1 MRWHCMCFKQKMF
14 FAMKNLNNEIYTGK
28 LHKRRH
34 LVSCLSFYFFI
45 QPRFFH
51 LYSGFISSP
60 LPPPPPDF
68 FSPLIKPIHSFP
80 LFLFILL
87 CYPYFVVCCCCCF
100 VSLILQISSCH
111 IAMVSHL
118 LLLAA
123 LMSQFSKL
131 RLFFSSSFDLE
142 KVFLYFDIEKC
153 MVFDCLFVLFN
164 FIDK

>member
-60 LPPPPPDF
+60 LPPLPPPRF
-68 FSPLIKPIHSFP
+68 FLSFNQAYSFFP
-80 LFLFILL
+80 TFPFYSSMLSLF
-87 CYPYFVVCCCCCF
+87 C
-100 VSLILQISSCH
+100 S
-111 IAMVSHL
+111 L
-118 LLLAA
+118 LLL
-123 LMSQFSKL
+123 
-131 RLFFSSSFDLE
+131 LFCISHSLGIQLPYSHGFSSSVASCFDVL
-142 KVFLYFDIEKC
+142 VF
-153 MVFDCLFVLFN
+153 
-164 FIDK
+164 